1 MRAIREIRF
10 LSDVVKEVKTT
21 LAAEYNFA
29 QNKIDAEKAR
39 IKNTGKKFAHGSFM
53 YPIANLALD
62 YTVQRDIDY
71 KHIIKIITRYN
82 PQLCAPASAVT
93 DDINNMESTVG
104 VYDGQHRIV
113 ASAILG
119 YDEVP
124 ITIVEDDRPSFASY
138 AFEECNTNVKAL
150 EPKDFYRNR
159 LTRYA
164 LGDRSAE
171 VVQAYI
177 CEQAFNNNDI
187 DLEDKA
193 TRKSKNKGSGKHFFS
208 HFNYAEKIM
217 NADKSGKLM
226 HKILHAISTVYP
238 DDEEISQDLFIG
250 LYTIHCMDYTGE
262 LPEGWMIDVL
272 EKCAISYPT
281 SLTVMNTSL
290 YKSKADTQKK
300 HTMPG
305 HKWQSS
311 IMGDFLRELYMYN
324 GGTLNL
330 PSASGSVMQ
339 LDTNQSP
346 LLFTAA

>member
-1 MRAIREIRF
+1 
-10 LSDVVKEVKTT
+10 
-21 LAAEYNFA
+21 
-29 QNKIDAEKAR
+29 
-39 IKNTGKKFAHGSFM
+39 
-53 YPIANLALD
+53 
-62 YTVQRDIDY
+62 
-71 KHIIKIITRYN
+71 
-82 PQLCAPASAVT
+82 
-93 DDINNMESTVG
+93 MESTVG

-177 CEQAFNNNDI
+177 CEQAFNNNDV

-305 HKWQSS
+305 HVWQSS

-339 LDTNQSP
+339 LDINQSP